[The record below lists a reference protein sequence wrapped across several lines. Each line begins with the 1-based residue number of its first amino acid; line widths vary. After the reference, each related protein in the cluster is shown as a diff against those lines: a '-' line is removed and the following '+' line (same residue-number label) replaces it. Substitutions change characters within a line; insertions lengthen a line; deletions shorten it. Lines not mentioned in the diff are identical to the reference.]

1 MTTTLT
7 ERLEAIERE
16 MQQQDEAWQ
25 KTREALARLGD
36 VELAVP
42 RDVLSFIVGPIPAP
56 PAGAVRA

>member
-7 ERLEAIERE
+7 ERIEAIERE

-25 KTREALARLGD
+25 QTREGLARLGQ

-42 RDVLSFIVGPIPAP
+42 RDALSFIVGPIPPP